1 MLHLPSIVKSVLAV
15 LAVKAVDPVVFTQ
28 LAGQV
33 KHLSPPA
40 PPKQDP
46 LAHTVATVAE
56 VQVFTL
62 AFSHRVHTPE
72 AAKYPSLHVAHFA
85 PSFATQVTQFA
96 AEQVMQSSLV
106 PFSTY
111 PDLQPIVLVVPSAA
125 ILHQLVVVEEVA
137 VQAVVQ

>member
-46 LAHTVATVAE
+46 LAQVKAAVAV

-62 AFSHRVHTPE
+62 VFSHRVQTPD
-72 AAKYPSLHVAHFA
+72 ALAK
-85 PSFATQVTQFA
+85 
-96 AEQVMQSSLV
+96 
-106 PFSTY
+106 
-111 PDLQPIVLVVPSAA
+111 
-125 ILHQLVVVEEVA
+125 
-137 VQAVVQ
+137 